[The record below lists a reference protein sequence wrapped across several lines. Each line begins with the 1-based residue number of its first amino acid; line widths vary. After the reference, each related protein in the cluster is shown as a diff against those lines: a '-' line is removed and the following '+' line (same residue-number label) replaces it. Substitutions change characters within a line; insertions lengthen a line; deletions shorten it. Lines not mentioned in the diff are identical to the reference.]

1 MKFPI
6 KPPVVQRKTAKPVAP
21 PVYRPQPV
29 PRVLQTKMATAPPV
43 YRPQTS
49 RIQPKMAGVVR
60 PQPPVAQRMP
70 AAPAANV
77 VKRPVFPAP
86 AKPQRVVA
94 QTPKPPHT
102 AASRTVQRQAKNT
115 VQREVVFA
123 PGSRTNVVNVA
134 ESVGR
139 LVDFGITRTVLNGAR
154 YPGGGRA
161 GFVSAIVEP
170 RLGIER
176 GPASVAVFVEA
187 VPVQRVSYIMELPT
201 RDGWEINI
209 AAQNIKVKLASQDT
223 ADGVG
228 IPIGPS
234 ESGDLTLNVKGH
246 PNDGVFADMVRT
258 HEDVHVRDIQRA
270 VDAVLRPWDARLND
284 FRRLGTRFTGPNE
297 ITAIAKL
304 YEAAGGTPE
313 AIGDRFADMLGDL
326 GNAFHATPAGKGPV
340 IVGMAR
346 RGVFNGTL
354 EVTLAHRAALRPLH
368 ERRLEEEAERTR
380 FEEAVSASLSRPVRA
395 PINAGGLGNSFITND
410 ML

>member
-1 MKFPI
+1 
-6 KPPVVQRKTAKPVAP
+6 
-21 PVYRPQPV
+21 
-29 PRVLQTKMATAPPV
+29 MATAPPV
-43 YRPQTS
+43 YRPQPP
-49 RIQPKMAGVVR
+49 RIQPKIAGAVR
-60 PQPPVAQRMP
+60 PQPPVAQRK
-70 AAPAANV
+70 AVAPAANI
-77 VKRPVFPAP
+77 VKRPAFPAP
-86 AKPQRVVA
+86 AKPQPQRVVA
-94 QTPKPPHT
+94 QTPKPPNIVR
-102 AASRTVQRQAKNT
+102 SRAIQRHSKNT

-123 PGSRTNVVNVA
+123 PGSRTNMVNVA

-161 GFVSAIVEP
+161 GFVAALVEP
-170 RLGIER
+170 RLHIDR
-176 GPASVAVFVEA
+176 GPASVAVSVEA
-187 VPVQRVSYIMELPT
+187 VPVQRVSFIMELPT
-201 RDGWEINI
+201 RDGWEMNI

-246 PNDGVFADMVRT
+246 PSDGVFADMVRT

-284 FRRLGTRFTGPNE
+284 FRRLGTRFEGPNE
-297 ITAIAKL
+297 MTAIAKL

-313 AIGDRFADMLGDL
+313 AIGGRFADMLKDL
-326 GNAFHATPAGKGPV
+326 GDAFHDTPAGKGPV
-340 IVGMAR
+340 IVNMAR
-346 RGVFNGTL
+346 RGLFNGTL

-368 ERRLEEEAERTR
+368 ERRLEEEAERER
-380 FEEAVSASLSRPVRA
+380 FEEAVSASLRRPVVG
-395 PINAGGLGNSFITND
+395 PINAGSAGNSFITND